1 MNIYVSYLIV
11 NIFRCYKVMQTECRT
26 SSLLECFAE
35 VQINLC
41 KVTHYIYKVIEYMQK
56 RTNNYVQ
63 SIAS

>member
-1 MNIYVSYLIV
+1 MKIYVSNLIV
-11 NIFRCYKVMQTECRT
+11 NIFRCY
-26 SSLLECFAE
+26 
-35 VQINLC
+35 